1 MNKLSKILIAIIVI
15 LVVALGIATYNYFS
29 LRKYSDD
36 NLEKM
41 QYMYTEI
48 KDLHKELGEYKS
60 KYEVLVNGEQE

>member
-15 LVVALGIATYNYFS
+15 LVVALGILTYNYFS

-48 KDLHKELGEYKS
+48 NDLHKELGEYKS